1 MKQKLIAL
9 IVMFFAALFFSQ
21 KIGAQTE
28 KSNETIAIDAAS
40 IEKLIQTQIEK
51 QSFVGSS
58 IAVMHR
64 GRIVFAKGYGKSSLE
79 TGRAVNTD
87 TIFDVGSVTKQF
99 TAAAILLLAEDGK
112 LSTAD
117 KVSKYYP
124 ELTGAGAITLL
135 DLMNHTAGYQDYAAL
150 DYPDR
155 KSLAAP
161 VTPEKIIRAYA
172 ARPLAFAPG
181 TNWSYSNTNY
191 MILGRVVERAS
202 GESLRDFFARR
213 IFKPLAM
220 RNTFYPPFADDNRLA
235 AGYTSFALSEPEAI
249 AADARWAFAAG
260 GLLSTPTD
268 LLKWN
273 LALMDGEI
281 LKPESLKLMTEARKL
296 ADGSDSGYAGGLFVS
311 IDPNGV
317 ESWEH
322 GGATSGFLAENLII
336 PATRSAIVVLSNADF
351 VLPGAELFGKL
362 KPALAADRIVRCEN
376 KLASKKR
383 AVGETVPPRVAG
395 LTAAEAARKMFV
407 EMQAGKLERANLS
420 DGFNFFL
427 DDEKLRKASA
437 KLKSFG
443 APTAVNV
450 IGAAE
455 RGGMEATFVEIVF
468 PNASLKVSMF
478 RSTDGKI
485 QQFLIRK

>member
-1 MKQKLIAL
+1 MKRKIIFPFLMAFAVLI
-9 IVMFFAALFFSQ
+9 FNQ
-21 KIGAQTE
+21 TTGAQTK
-28 KSNETIAIDAAS
+28 KSDDARAIDAAS
-40 IEKLIQTQIEK
+40 IEKLIQTQLEK

-64 GRIVFAKGYGKSSLE
+64 GRIVFAKGYGRRSLE
-79 TGRAVNTD
+79 TGGTVDTN

-112 LSTAD
+112 LSPAD

-124 ELTGAGAITLL
+124 ELTGAGEITLL
-135 DLMNHTAGYQDYAAL
+135 DLINHTAGYHDYAAL

-172 ARPLAFAPG
+172 TRPLDFAPG

-191 MILGRVVERAS
+191 VILGRIVERVS
-202 GESLRDFFARR
+202 GESLQDFFARR

-220 RNTFYPPFADDNRLA
+220 RNTFYPPFADDNRRA

-249 AADARWAFAAG
+249 VADASWTFAAG
-260 GLLSTPTD
+260 GLLSTATD

-273 LALMDGEI
+273 LALMDGKI

-296 ADGSDSGYAGGLFVS
+296 ADGSDSGYGGGLFVS
-311 IDPNGV
+311 VDAGGV

-322 GGATSGFLAENLII
+322 GGATSGFLAENLMI

-351 VLPGAELFGKL
+351 VLPGAGLFGKL
-362 KPALAADRIVRCEN
+362 KPALAADRIAPREN
-376 KLASKKR
+376 KFARKKR
-383 AVGETVPPRVAG
+383 HVGETVPPRVAG
-395 LTAAEAARKMFV
+395 LTAAEAARKMFA
-407 EMQAGKLERANLS
+407 EMQTGKLDRANLS
-420 DGFNFFL
+420 DGFSFFL

-443 APTAVNV
+443 APTAVNLL
-450 IGAAE
+450 GAAE

-468 PNASLKVSMF
+468 PNHSLKVSMF

-485 QQFLIRK
+485 QQFLISK

>member
-1 MKQKLIAL
+1 MKQKIIAIFL
-9 IVMFFAALFFSQ
+9 MTFAALFFNQ
-21 KIGAQTE
+21 KADAQT
-28 KSNETIAIDAAS
+28 KKTNETIAVDAAS
-40 IEKLIQTQIEK
+40 IEKLIQTQLEK
-51 QSFVGSS
+51 QSFVGGS
-58 IAVMHR
+58 IAVMHK
-64 GRIVFAKGYGKSSLE
+64 GKIVFAKGYGKSSLE
-79 TGRAVNTD
+79 TGKKVDTE
-87 TIFDVGSVTKQF
+87 TIFDAGSVTKQF

-112 LSTAD
+112 LSATD

-155 KSLAAP
+155 KSLSAA
-161 VTPEKIIRAYA
+161 VTPEKIIHAYA
-172 ARPLAFAPG
+172 MRPLDFAPS

-191 MILGRVVERAS
+191 MILGRVVERVS

-220 RNTFYPPFADDNRLA
+220 RNTFYPPYTNDNRLA
-235 AGYTSFALSEPEAI
+235 TGYTSFALSEPQAI

-260 GLLSTPTD
+260 GLLSTATD

-273 LALMDGEI
+273 LALMDGKI

-296 ADGSDSGYAGGLFVS
+296 ADGSDSGYGCGLFVS
-311 IDPNGV
+311 VDENGV

-322 GGATSGFLAENLII
+322 GGATSGFLAENLMI
-336 PATRSAIVVLSNADF
+336 PATHSAIVVLSNADF
-351 VLPGAELFGKL
+351 VLPGAGLFGKL
-362 KPALAADRIVRCEN
+362 KSALSADQIARREN
-376 KLASKKR
+376 KPASKKR
-383 AVGETVPPRVAG
+383 AVGETVPPRVTG
-395 LTAAEAARKMFV
+395 LTAAEAARKMFA
-407 EMQAGKLERANLS
+407 EMQAGKLDRANLS

-427 DDEKLRKASA
+427 DEEKLRKASA

-443 APTAVNV
+443 APTAVNL

-455 RGGMEATFVEIVF
+455 RGGMEATFIEIVF
-468 PNASLKVSMF
+468 PNTSLKVSMF